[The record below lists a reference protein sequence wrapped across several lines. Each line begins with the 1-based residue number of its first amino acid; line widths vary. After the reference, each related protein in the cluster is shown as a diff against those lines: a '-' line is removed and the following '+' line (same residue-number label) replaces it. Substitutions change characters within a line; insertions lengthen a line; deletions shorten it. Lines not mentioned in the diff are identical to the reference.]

1 MKNLIIFI
9 IGGLGYGALELLW
22 RGYTHIS
29 MVITGGICLLGIR
42 LICNYF
48 KNLSLFNKAL
58 LSAFL
63 ITAIEAVVGFIV
75 NVKLCLNVW
84 DYSKL
89 PFNMSGQICLL
100 FSFFWFLLSFIL
112 ILFIEFLSKKEV

>member
-9 IGGLGYGALELLW
+9 VGGFGYGVLELLW

-42 LICNYF
+42 LICIYF
-48 KNLSLFNKAL
+48 KNLSLFNKAM
-58 LSAFL
+58 LSAFF

-75 NVKLCLNVW
+75 NIKLSLNVW
-84 DYSKL
+84 DYSEL

-100 FSFFWFLLSFIL
+100 FSFFWFLLSLTL
-112 ILFIEFLSKKEV
+112 IFLIELSSKRRQ

>member
-89 PFNMSGQICLL
+89 PFNMCGQICLL